1 MQASEDKRVK
11 DDSIPHIGVSWGEL
25 VDKITILEIK
35 SNKLTNE
42 TALENV
48 KRELDLI
55 YPNYLSI
62 LNSVKAL
69 ESLKAEL
76 SSVNSELWVIED
88 QIREKERSK
97 EFDQSFIDL
106 ARSVYFKNDK
116 RAEIKRKI
124 NVILNSEIIEE
135 KSYKSY

>member
-1 MQASEDKRVK
+1 MKASDDNRVQ
-11 DDSIPHIGVSWGEL
+11 DDSMPHIGVSWGEL

-55 YPNYLSI
+55 YPKYLSK
-62 LNSVKAL
+62 LNSIKAL

-76 SSVNSELWVIED
+76 SSVNNELWVIED

-97 EFDQSFIDL
+97 EFDKIFIEL

-135 KSYKSY
+135 KSYKPY

>member
-1 MQASEDKRVK
+1 MQASEDKSVK
-11 DDSIPHIGVSWGEL
+11 DDSIPHIAVSWGEL

-55 YPNYLSI
+55 YPNYLSK
-62 LNSVKAL
+62 LNSIKAL